1 MRLIGHG
8 AAVDGF
14 VAQWCSGRMPHAWLI
29 AGPQGIGK
37 RRFADAAAAF
47 LLADAAGPPV
57 LTGGFAVP
65 ADHPTLALIEAGS
78 HMDLRVIERLRR
90 ERTGD
95 LAGSIGIDQ
104 IRELASLLH
113 NKAGLSP
120 WRVVLIDAVDDLARP
135 AANAL
140 LKNLEEPP
148 ANTVFLLISH
158 QPARLLPTIRSRTRL
173 LRLRPLDDAETA
185 AVLETALPDA
195 EAGERTTLAR
205 LAEGAPGRALRFA
218 GLDIGG
224 LEAAISRIIADG
236 GRSRADQVAL
246 AKALSGKAAQG
257 RYEAFLELA
266 PAHIVRVA
274 RHLRGARLAR
284 ALTLWEK
291 ARDLAAS
298 AVPLS
303 LDPQGVVFE
312 LGGMLAALQ
321 PQDDEIGNG

>member
-1 MRLIGHG
+1 MRLIGHRS
-8 AAVDGF
+8 AVDNFIG
-14 VAQWCSGRMPHAWLI
+14 QWRSGRMPHAWLI

-37 RRFADAAAAF
+37 RRFADAAAAYV
-47 LLADAAGPPV
+47 LADAAGPRV
-57 LTGGFAVP
+57 TGDDFAGP
-65 ADHPTLALIEAGS
+65 AAHPTSALIAAGS
-78 HMDLRVIERLRR
+78 HMDLRVVERLRR

-95 LAGSIGIDQ
+95 LATGIAIDQ
-104 IRELASLLH
+104 VRELAPLLH

-120 WRVVLIDAVDDLARP
+120 WRVVVIDAVDDLARA

-148 ANTVFLLISH
+148 SNTLFLLISH
-158 QPARLLPTIRSRTRL
+158 QPGRLLPTIRSRTRL
-173 LRLRPLDDAETA
+173 LRLRPLDDAETGM
-185 AVLETALPDA
+185 VLDRALPDA
-195 EAGERTTLAR
+195 DDDERAALVG

-218 GLDIGG
+218 GLDIQG
-224 LEAAISRIIADG
+224 LETAMSRLISRG
-236 GRSRADQVAL
+236 GESRSDQVAL
-246 AKALSGKAAQG
+246 AKALSGKAAQA

-266 PAHIVRVA
+266 PARIVRQA
-274 RHLRGARLAR
+274 RSARGASLAR
-284 ALTLWEK
+284 ALALWEK

-321 PQDDEIGNG
+321 TQGENVGNG